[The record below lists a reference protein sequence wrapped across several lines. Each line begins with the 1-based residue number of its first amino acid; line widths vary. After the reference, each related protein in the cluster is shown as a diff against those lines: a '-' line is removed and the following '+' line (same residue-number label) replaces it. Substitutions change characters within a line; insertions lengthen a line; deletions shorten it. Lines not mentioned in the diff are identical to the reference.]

1 MSTKKWRITMSKY
14 KIGDQVELNYE
25 FNNAIVIIEE
35 FDFKDEKE
43 IALSKDNWFYFN
55 QIRKII
61 KKGSK

>member
-1 MSTKKWRITMSKY
+1 MSKY

>member
-1 MSTKKWRITMSKY
+1 MSKY

-25 FNNAIVIIEE
+25 FNNAIVIIEG
-35 FDFKDEKE
+35 FDFKDERK
-43 IALSKDNWFYFN
+43 IAYSKDFWFYFH